1 MSEPEPAIARGR
13 SFLGELLA
21 IAQTRLEMLAVEI
34 EREKLWVVGALRAA
48 LLMAICAWLAG
59 FTLILWMAL
68 SLPPGI
74 RSIVMGSIFVVLLLA
89 TLGGW
94 IALKRSIRR
103 HAPFSRLIGELRLD
117 RASLG
122 QGP

>member
-13 SFLGELLA
+13 SFLGEL
-21 IAQTRLEMLAVEI
+21 ISMAQTRLEMLSLEI
-34 EREKLWVVGALRAA
+34 EREKLWILGALRAA
-48 LLMAICAWLAG
+48 FLMAICAWLAG

-74 RSIVMGSIFVVLLLA
+74 RSVVMGSVFVALLIA

-103 HAPFSRLIGELRLD
+103 HAPFSRLISQLRLD

>member
-1 MSEPEPAIARGR
+1 MSESEPAVARGR
-13 SFLGELLA
+13 SFLGELIA
-21 IAQTRLEMLAVEI
+21 MAQTRLEMLSLEI
-34 EREKLWVVGALRAA
+34 EREKLWVLGALRAA
-48 LLMAICAWLAG
+48 FLMAICAWLAG

-74 RSIVMGSIFVVLLLA
+74 RSVVMGSVFVALSLA

-103 HAPFSRLIGELRLD
+103 HAPFSRLTSQLGLD